1 MLGVLAIEGVKKL
14 KDEIDNL
21 KSEIGTLKNKQHE

>member
-14 KDEIDNL
+14 KDEIENL
-21 KSEIGTLKNKQHE
+21 KSEIETLKNKQHE